1 MTKHPI
7 KSAAITLIS
16 LAAAAALFSPPAA
29 ARDWGGDGLPS
40 NCGNSWTVKS
50 VPIKGN
56 KGRVNGQVIGYLEL
70 RWSEDCHANWSRVT
84 LYGGLYSDNVTVEQ
98 TISSEGR
105 SATSIDFVHPGT
117 SGTTTWTPMVRLTN
131 RDSTACVSAWVSS
144 DFGTPVFGTT
154 GERFCY

>member
-1 MTKHPI
+1 MSHPI
-7 KSAAITLIS
+7 KNAALTLLSLTIT
-16 LAAAAALFSPPAA
+16 AALFSPQAA
-29 ARDWGGDGLPS
+29 AREWGGDGLPS

-56 KGRVNGQVIGYLEL
+56 KGRVDGQIIGTLEL

-84 LYGGLYSDNVTVEQ
+84 LYGGLYSDDVTVEQ
-98 TISSEGR
+98 EIFSEGR

-117 SGTTTWTPMVRLTN
+117 SGTVTWTPMIRLEN
-131 RDSTACVSAWVSS
+131 RDSTACVITWVSS